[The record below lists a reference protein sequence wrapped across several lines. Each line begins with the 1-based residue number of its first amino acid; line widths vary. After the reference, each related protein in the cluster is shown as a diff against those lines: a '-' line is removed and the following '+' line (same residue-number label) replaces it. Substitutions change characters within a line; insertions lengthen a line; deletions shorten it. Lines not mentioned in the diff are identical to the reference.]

1 MTEDFFKIYQTGP
14 LDKSVSDSVKNVD
27 YAGFKIRY
35 ILGKRGKIIPIN
47 FGTIIV
53 K

>member
-14 LDKSVSDSVKNVD
+14 TDKSVADSVKNVD
-27 YAGFKIRY
+27 YPGFRIRY
-35 ILGKRGKIIPIN
+35 ILATRGKIMPNN